1 MNTRPPTRA
10 LVGALVCLLAV
21 LAACAVVD
29 VPPPSPMPL
38 PLATEPDAG
47 ASPTSGARVVVAL
60 NQAPGNEVTIE
71 VIDASGTL
79 LDASSGEPGDGASVE
94 PYTVAVSNVDAT
106 MLRLLWV
113 DGPCDS
119 ASTLT
124 IDETASRFLLVQ
136 PECSGDGVAYDRI
149 LELWFS
155 RTVGAGAVEI
165 SLQDGIDTS
174 RS

>member
-1 MNTRPPTRA
+1 MNARPSTRA
-10 LVGALVCLLAV
+10 LVGALAGLLAV

-29 VPPPSPMPL
+29 VPPPSPTPL
-38 PLATEPDAG
+38 PLATEPGTG
-47 ASPTSGARVVVAL
+47 ASPIAGSRVVVL
-60 NQAPGNEVTIE
+60 DQAPDNDVTIE

-106 MLRLLWV
+106 TLRLVWV

-124 IDETASRFLLVQ
+124 IDDSASRFLIVQ
-136 PECSGDGVAYDRI
+136 PACSGDGVAYDRV

-155 RTVGAGAVEI
+155 RTVDAGAVEI

>member
-1 MNTRPPTRA
+1 MNARPSTRA
-10 LVGALVCLLAV
+10 LVGALASLLVV

-29 VPPPSPMPL
+29 VPPPSPSPL
-38 PLATEPDAG
+38 PLATAPGAG
-47 ASPTSGARVVVAL
+47 ASPTSGGRVVIDL
-60 NQAPGNEVTIE
+60 DQAPDKDVTIE

-79 LDASSGEPGDGASVE
+79 LDASSGQPGDGASVE
-94 PYTVAVSNVDAT
+94 PYTVGVSNVDAT
-106 MLRLLWV
+106 TLRLVWV

-119 ASTLT
+119 VSSLT
-124 IDETASRFLLVQ
+124 IDESATRFLLVQ
-136 PECSGDGVAYDRI
+136 PECSGDGVAYDRV

-155 RTVGAGAVEI
+155 RTVDAGAVEI

>member
-29 VPPPSPMPL
+29 VPPPSPTPL
-38 PLATEPDAG
+38 PLATEPGTG
-47 ASPTSGARVVVAL
+47 ASPTAGARVVAL
-60 NQAPGNEVTIE
+60 GQAPDNDVTIE

-106 MLRLLWV
+106 TLRLVWV

-124 IDETASRFLLVQ
+124 IDESASRFLIVQ
-136 PECSGDGVAYDRI
+136 PACSGDGVAYDRV

-155 RTVGAGAVEI
+155 RAVDAGAVEI